1 MKRETR
7 WLIAGFT
14 ATALGVALAA
24 PLQAEAIFQ
33 DDFED
38 GSVELET
45 PETPNIGLVYGRVPA
60 SPFPARQDGGI
71 AYVEAAS
78 DREVTAN
85 ATRAVITGED
95 LVLTFDMLLIDND
108 SGSTYEFDIGLR
120 HGDIDRTVGF
130 RLTYPTSATTAN
142 LLREWAPGGY
152 TDTGIDVAAVNS
164 GFETYTLTYAQG
176 APTFTLSIDDGDTGT
191 PILAPTSFAAVEPT
205 ELVTG
210 IRFFA
215 GGSSTRARIDNLTL
229 TVLDSTVI
237 TTNLVEDTFALGFDS
252 AVGFTYEL
260 QSTELPQ
267 SNNWITTGATIEG
280 TDGPLLMFDPT
291 GFSTSKLYRVVK
303 F

>member
-7 WLIAGFT
+7 WFTAGFA
-14 ATALGVALAA
+14 ATALAVALAA
-24 PLQAEAIFQ
+24 PAQATIVFQ

-38 GSVELET
+38 GSAELET

-60 SPFPARQDGGI
+60 SPFPARQAGGI

-78 DREVTAN
+78 DREMTAN
-85 ATRAVITGED
+85 ATRAAVAGEVIT
-95 LVLTFDMLLIDND
+95 LTFDMVLIDND

-164 GFETYTLTYAQG
+164 GFETYTLTYTQG

-191 PILAPTSFAAVEPT
+191 PILAPTAFAAVEPT

-215 GGSSTRARIDNLTL
+215 GGSSTRVRLDDLALDMIPEPGTAILIGLGGLSLLAARRRW
-229 TVLDSTVI
+229 
-237 TTNLVEDTFALGFDS
+237 AG
-252 AVGFTYEL
+252 
-260 QSTELPQ
+260 
-267 SNNWITTGATIEG
+267 
-280 TDGPLLMFDPT
+280 
-291 GFSTSKLYRVVK
+291 
-303 F
+303 

>member
-1 MKRETR
+1 M
-7 WLIAGFT
+7 
-14 ATALGVALAA
+14 
-24 PLQAEAIFQ
+24 
-33 DDFED
+33 
-38 GSVELET
+38 
-45 PETPNIGLVYGRVPA
+45 
-60 SPFPARQDGGI
+60 
-71 AYVEAAS
+71 
-78 DREVTAN
+78 
-85 ATRAVITGED
+85 
-95 LVLTFDMLLIDND
+95 
-108 SGSTYEFDIGLR
+108 
-120 HGDIDRTVGF
+120 
-130 RLTYPTSATTAN
+130 
-142 LLREWAPGGY
+142 
-152 TDTGIDVAAVNS
+152 
-164 GFETYTLTYAQG
+164 
-176 APTFTLSIDDGDTGT
+176 
-191 PILAPTSFAAVEPT
+191 EPT